1 MNRREK
7 MTHCHKQA
15 KEKLESGDYV
25 LIPTSIS
32 QADFQY
38 MIEIFQLMQTIM
50 YYEKNYISKETG
62 LRGLPTIWDYLCAT
76 KDSNRNSGKYN
87 DEYYDEIVTHR
98 KNLGFPVD
106 DLGFPKMNSRTFQRF
121 IAGEKVK
128 NGMEILEEFY
138 QNKNFLEI
146 YWKSREEFSSIENIP
161 SIENILSY
169 PKVVNKMEQMFET
182 FERTAFSKHSG
193 KKFRSKA
200 EFVGWRFDNL
210 EEYKDILSSKKFN

>member
-1 MNRREK
+1 
-7 MTHCHKQA
+7 
-15 KEKLESGDYV
+15 
-25 LIPTSIS
+25 
-32 QADFQY
+32 
-38 MIEIFQLMQTIM
+38 
-50 YYEKNYISKETG
+50 
-62 LRGLPTIWDYLCAT
+62 
-76 KDSNRNSGKYN
+76 
-87 DEYYDEIVTHR
+87 
-98 KNLGFPVD
+98 
-106 DLGFPKMNSRTFQRF
+106 MNSRTFQRF

-161 SIENILSY
+161 SY

-182 FERTAFSKHSG
+182 FERKAFSKHSG

>member
-98 KNLGFPVD
+98 KNLV
-106 DLGFPKMNSRTFQRF
+106 
-121 IAGEKVK
+121 
-128 NGMEILEEFY
+128 
-138 QNKNFLEI
+138 FL
-146 YWKSREEFSSIENIP
+146 
-161 SIENILSY
+161 
-169 PKVVNKMEQMFET
+169 QMIWVFL
-182 FERTAFSKHSG
+182 K
-193 KKFRSKA
+193 
-200 EFVGWRFDNL
+200 
-210 EEYKDILSSKKFN
+210 